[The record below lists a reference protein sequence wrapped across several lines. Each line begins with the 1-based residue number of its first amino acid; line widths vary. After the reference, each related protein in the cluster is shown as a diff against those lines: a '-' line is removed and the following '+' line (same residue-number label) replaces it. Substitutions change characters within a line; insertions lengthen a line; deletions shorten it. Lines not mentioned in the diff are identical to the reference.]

1 MSKKVTR
8 LGVLSP
14 YPEFG
19 ELVKEVCDDLPVTVR
34 VEEAIL
40 TEAVIKARYWEE
52 HETVDVI
59 IARGPTA
66 RMVEAAVKLPVS
78 VVDITNFDILKSL
91 YDGMQNRM
99 EPIAFLDYHY
109 QLPKYDFELLGRML
123 GSKLH
128 LYSYKTNKD
137 LPGQLDQAILQGMQ
151 TIIATGSCLVHDA
164 ASRGVH
170 AIYVKSSRESIIDGV
185 KWAMR
190 LAKTR
195 QESTLLMKKLSFILN
210 NIQDGVF
217 SLDENNNLFFFN
229 REAEKLT
236 GLKAHQVLGKPLD
249 RLLAME
255 PFALLYKDGSEANG
269 ELVHSGDHE
278 LIVSRTPIR
287 VGDKYLLVVN
297 IQSVQ
302 RIRHMEEN
310 TRLKLSAK
318 GLVARY
324 SFGDIVGN
332 SPAIKNT
339 VSQASRYAETHFTVL
354 ITGESGTGKEFFAHS
369 IHNASPRHA
378 GPFVAVNCA
387 ALPENLLESE
397 LFGYEE
403 GAFTGARRGGK
414 LGLFELAHG
423 GTIFLDEI
431 GGVSHYLQAR
441 LLRTIQEKEVMHV
454 GGDRVIPVDVRV
466 IAATNRK
473 LEMEVAKGDFRLDL
487 YYRLNVL
494 SLEIPPLRSRLDDIP
509 VLFCHFL
516 RQLGWHYPGNLPED
530 IQNQLKRYAWPGNVR
545 ELENFAERY
554 FALGEDDPKRY
565 VTLRESLNC
574 LPLSNRQTEEARK
587 ITVEVGSLEE
597 MESQI
602 INQLAK
608 DFSNR
613 KVELAN
619 FLKISRSTLWRKLRS
634 ENDDIIN

>member
-1 MSKKVTR
+1 MGKKLTR

-19 ELVKEVCDDLPVTVR
+19 ELVKESCADLPVTVR
-34 VEEAIL
+34 VEEAVL
-40 TEAVIKARYWEE
+40 TEAVIRAGQWEE
-52 HETVDVI
+52 QGTVDVI
-59 IARGPTA
+59 ISRGPTA
-66 RMVEAAVKLPVS
+66 RMIEAAVKLPVAI
-78 VVDITNFDILKSL
+78 VDITNFDVLKSL
-91 YDGMQNRM
+91 YDGMQDRRG
-99 EPIAFLDYHY
+99 PIAFLDYQY

-128 LYSYKTNKD
+128 LYSYKNDKD
-137 LPGQLDQAILQGMQ
+137 LPGQLDQAIRDGMK
-151 TIIATGSCLVHDA
+151 TIVATGSCLVRDA
-164 ASRGVH
+164 AGRGVH
-170 AIYVKSSRESIIDGV
+170 AIYVRSSKESILDGV

-190 LAKTR
+190 LAKSR
-195 QESTLLMKKLSFILN
+195 QESTQLMEKLTFILN

-229 REAEKLT
+229 REAERLT
-236 GLKAHQVLGKPLD
+236 GLKAHQVLGKHLD
-249 RLLAME
+249 RLLKMDS
-255 PFALLYKDGSEANG
+255 FALLYKDGGEVNG
-269 ELVHSGDHE
+269 ELVHSGDQE
-278 LIVSRTPIR
+278 LILSRTPIR
-287 VGDKYLLVVN
+287 VGDKFLLVVN

-302 RIRHMEEN
+302 KIRHMEEN
-310 TRLKLSAK
+310 TRLKLCAK

-324 SFGDIVGN
+324 SFGDIVGK
-332 SPAIKNT
+332 SPAIMNT
-339 VSQASRYAETHFTVL
+339 VAAASRYAGTHFTVL
-354 ITGESGTGKEFFAHS
+354 ITGESGTGKELFAHS

-387 ALPENLLESE
+387 ALPETLLESE

-466 IAATNRK
+466 IAATNRS
-473 LEMEVAKGDFRLDL
+473 LETEVAKGDFRLDL

-494 SLEIPPLRSRLDDIP
+494 SLEIPPLRSRPDDITP
-509 VLFCHFL
+509 LFLHFL
-516 RQLGWHYPGNLPED
+516 RHLGWQLPANLPED

-554 FALGEDDPKRY
+554 FALGEDDQKRY

-574 LPLSNRQTEEARK
+574 LPLPNRQVEESRK

-597 MESQI
+597 MEIQI

-608 DFSNR
+608 DFTNR

-634 ENDDIIN
+634 DPDQFFN